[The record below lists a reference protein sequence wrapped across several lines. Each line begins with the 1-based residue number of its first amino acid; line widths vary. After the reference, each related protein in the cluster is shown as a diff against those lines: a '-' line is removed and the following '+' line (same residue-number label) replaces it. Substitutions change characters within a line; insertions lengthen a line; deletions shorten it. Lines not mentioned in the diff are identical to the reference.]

1 MVFQSAQK
9 ERENRAE
16 DLLQY
21 QKLLSEVEKW
31 LADIKLILQQD
42 IQDQSLDNITNTIRQ
57 YEESKKELKTRI
69 VKLENL
75 IDFCEPLQDHTD
87 TETLVKTLLDQ
98 LRTTLVVLKDTDC
111 IFTTKITELK
121 NTLIKIQQ
129 VHVEPELNTEVDQID
144 SLTDNTLDS
153 SPMPEEETPFKVVPV
168 KPIQSQILKSQEF
181 ITMETQTGKSLQ
193 SPSPRVKDAQVSCV
207 PPNDVHVQTGKSLCS
222 PEPPHHKDVAITCAP
237 PNDVHV
243 QTGHSL
249 MTPEPEMKDA
259 SVTCVPPH
267 DFQVQTD
274 IQPVKTMVYNPEN
287 LKITQ
292 TTSEGH
298 ETIEIASKPL
308 IQDPDTEDS
317 LLVEA
322 KYKGD
327 EGDDIKNSLLNIT
340 HSNPQSFETIM
351 VEPDETTTEVI
362 VDADGTKRIIV
373 RKVRKTLIARQ
384 HTVQQQHIQN
394 RSTVTTI
401 GSDLP
406 TESFSQVTLQGQQ
419 SSTVF
424 TDPAGNQQTTQT
436 HGYGGQI
443 ISGTPGGEVHIQEF
457 TSKPECMVTFKEGS
471 TPEEMLAQGLQYS
484 EFQPSEITF
493 QNIENPTGET
503 EVHTSSSSV
512 RAVVQQVTRRI
523 VRRTRRIIK
532 RVVIIDGKEHVTEE
546 IVEEPEEVD
555 ITQED
560 IPRVTINVT
569 RTVDG
574 QVVASEQFH
583 PNNPGAENINQP
595 LFNVHQQTSATDDTV
610 NFEQVDSFNK
620 PINYSLKNDN
630 ITISEITD
638 EDNTGTTLQ
647 QTDFIPEDST
657 FVVSE
662 VVSPEPKSSK
672 TSELVVLKN
681 VTPMSEPCEFTVT
694 QEVKPLPDINMFL
707 QAERSNVFEVVPSK
721 EPKDRELKYQVDY
734 VEIKKSS
741 TQSPDQTTSTVIEET
756 VDYPE
761 THTAISEV
769 DIDSIPVSES
779 ENVLPLV
786 ETQTVISKVDIDPT
800 PVSES
805 VTDLPLGE
813 TQSPI
818 TEIDYGHISVSKSE
832 SVLPSSE
839 IHTTVSEVDIDP
851 VPVSKSAKIVP
862 SEETQSAVTE
872 DNIHATPVSESEN
885 VIRSDEI
892 TIFKVPEVTPK
903 LKDDINLFILA
914 EKSNVHQIIPV
925 KVLKQ
930 ESAVN
935 DIKIVESPKTS
946 QEQVKIDIDI
956 IEETTKSIPMQSD
969 SPIQVP
975 DDVVVECAISVF
987 KSETPAEVER
997 EVTAVA
1003 VEEVTPKT
1011 VEEITPE
1018 IVKEVTPETVE
1029 IEQKIQIPLTAKE
1042 VHHITS
1048 FETFTEVTSATP
1060 EAETDFVEA
1069 VPEVEEGNTK
1079 ALPNSPEDIVSSI
1092 STVGL
1097 KGIQEIVPLR
1107 DINLFLQAERSN
1119 VHQNI
1124 RKKAVPKDDFVEEQN
1139 KSLPDTVLPP
1149 VDGNNLL
1156 IQSENI
1162 IDEFEIPT
1170 SNAATCATVEVVTP
1184 PTIHE
1189 TIKDTSP
1196 LVSQISE
1203 EQNENR
1209 LSFIP
1214 TIETLLISQDQLV
1227 DVPQDSVKQVDTEA
1241 MIPTIETLLIS
1252 ENVSQI
1258 KQDLTST
1265 TPTAESIENP
1275 TQPLEDIL
1283 DEDGYIVVE
1292 YPQTQQEIIEID
1304 PLLLLGKPTSS
1315 DKDSGDITVVLV
1327 SDTTVTE
1334 ELPESIRI
1342 SEIVKS
1348 SEVID
1353 DNRPATK
1360 PHSTIITE
1368 SKVSETVLPSLL
1380 IETVEKTIE
1389 SVIPEPKPTSIVK
1402 PATDQILMFDSEKLI
1417 AAEKGVALKD
1427 TTKRKVQLV
1436 EFDLTLQET
1445 PILAHG
1451 NQDFTASIKVANEQ
1465 NISEAQSVIKG
1476 VNVDLPYISETVK
1489 IETTSTK
1496 IATLEP
1502 TSSVES
1508 KSEYDESPRD
1518 GIEIGGKRNR
1528 KRKKHKLKETEIT
1541 EDKYTLPLE
1550 TETVLSAT
1558 SPDGDGN
1565 AEPISIETTLAESID
1580 IAIPSESEAPETPQP
1595 TFAEVLD
1602 SLSPRSEESKEHET
1616 GYEPDD
1622 ITTVD
1627 DNSAVQKDSKTKHKI
1642 KRRQKIKNV
1651 VEESS
1656 DYPKSISDDDTHFS
1670 EDNEDS
1676 SKPIQHPEP
1685 SDKQRNKKKKSK
1697 KFAVEIPEP
1706 DTQDEVHQESPVD
1719 LTTKQVEPSPV
1730 IEDTFIDPELVSV
1743 IDETPV
1749 IEIVEIEPNI
1759 IEPIITSDHSVQ
1771 TSLEAVYPETIKDT
1785 VETVET
1791 FIQTSPDINILKSDV
1806 SGQTSPEV
1814 VPIATEHSQQ
1824 TSPVCQDEVPLS
1836 IPVAKELF
1844 ESTTQVT
1851 TYDIMI
1857 PEEKF
1862 SQTSSP
1868 IVQESFDAD
1877 VQTVSPETIAQPT
1890 QTSPVQSDDIEIVP
1904 EIESIPKQVSENA
1917 VQTSSISVTDQPQQT
1932 SPVDQPETEEL
1943 SIQTSLS
1950 KSPELCHEGTQVQI
1964 EFNKPTS
1971 EISIQTSRVPSPEKP
1986 QSAIVIETVELS
1998 TQTTPIPKDF
2008 SDETL
2013 SSSSLSKDEPYEVH
2027 FHAQITLPN
2036 EKGPNISQE
2045 FIVQEA
2051 DNQLPIRQPQET
2063 NLDFDNSEML
2073 CDDDIIMD
2081 KNKRVKKK
2089 KRNKR
2094 KPISELEDKISPMSP
2109 ESFSDPI
2116 SSEFSVSSSSSK
2128 DFIHRN
2134 KDISADEGI
2143 SPNIGSSPFSPGDK
2157 FIIEDTLLSTEEPG
2171 YGSKISYSQIT
2182 KGTKSPIP
2190 VKFTE
2195 EIKPF
2200 DMPTNTTSDETAAD
2214 KSPENFVLL
2223 GNIEF
2228 NIVPS
2233 QTIASKKPESMS
2245 LIENE
2250 SLVGSS
2256 ESSVKKSK
2264 DEITKFISSEIT
2276 EYSPSTS
2283 QTYWDKTNNSIEEKV
2298 KNMLQN
2304 RKTKNF
2310 SNPLVISK
2318 LKDYV
2323 SEIPKEQYDCE
2334 VKDNLISLNNAV
2346 KQQNIVVIETTV
2358 ITTVETILVWLE
2370 RIEYIVYCKRQ
2381 QMSEGPNPSNN
2392 EDFDGIKE
2400 ELDTINKNVETLKQT
2415 MKDLTKY
2422 PEENKTKMN
2431 ECLNS
2436 LQEQIE
2442 VVQNITKETENQS
2455 NLDNTRWQE
2464 FLNGAKNVQDLV
2476 ITVKQ
2481 ELDQLLLSDIPNK
2494 TKLEK
2499 LDQIESSNHCHML
2512 KTAHQLQTAR
2522 GLIRDFPGKELPPT
2536 IYTTHELT
2544 KQIENSVNLERD
2556 RLLQLLALAD
2566 EYEQTLREFEQIT
2579 DIADAL
2585 VESRINVI
2593 NLEHLQE
2600 EMQKHRKF
2608 FVNLSHCRAILESL
2622 EGNLDNETR
2631 ALHSAL
2637 HHCLHD
2643 TATNILDKAASR
2655 AQQMAL
2661 AASRWTVLEQGMKEE
2676 KQWLQVAH
2684 QRVPDLSSVT
2694 SSEYDQY
2701 ITLYQS
2707 LLLDISHHHAKL
2719 LQLLGIANGL
2729 QELVSCSSLHGK
2741 YNEPLEVVLQLQDE
2755 VNGHMRR
2762 LVAFRE
2768 NWTEYDTLTDRLETW
2783 MKKAD
2788 KEISHMAASPAGTPG
2803 NMRHFWELKAQH
2815 EVHNNI
2821 RNNAAVQF
2829 EHAMEIIPIS
2839 DEMVQRQF
2847 FSRIEDKWRNIS
2859 AKIDVMHSA
2868 AIENISA
2875 PDAPV
2880 DEKLIILEDE
2890 LRELKLSLNE
2900 LQGIIKSEDEL
2911 NLYIER
2917 LQILSGRIETIQNE
2931 LGRLGMLPALESERV
2946 GGLLSQAHR
2955 LEILISE
2962 ELEGGLL
2969 LKEKLAT
2976 IQIGL
2981 SRMRKNHQKVQ
2992 QTLDECEAN
3001 EKMGSDVVEQA
3012 LVNCQ
3017 TVGED
3022 LVSQWQDLLKL
3033 RQLLHTLPVRLR
3045 VSVSP
3050 VKVEREI
3057 SQLQDTHSA
3066 LESRCGNL
3074 LGLLRNRLGLWRR
3087 FERQLE
3093 MVQQSVQE
3101 ADFMIELLT
3110 VQGQVDYDRLLKAT
3124 ERLEVST

>member
-1 MVFQSAQK
+1 MLFQSAQK
-9 ERENRAE
+9 ERENRTE

-129 VHVEPELNTEVDQID
+129 VQVQLELSTEVDQID

-153 SPMPEEETPFKVVPV
+153 SPMPEEETPFKAAQV

-181 ITMETQTGKSLQ
+181 ITMETQTGKSLR
-193 SPSPRVKDAQVSCV
+193 SPSPKVKDAQVSCV

-222 PEPPHHKDVAITCAP
+222 PEPPHQKDVAITCAP

-259 SVTCVPPH
+259 SITCEPPH

-274 IQPVKTMVYNPEN
+274 IQPVKTVVYNPEN
-287 LKITQ
+287 LKITK

-308 IQDPDTEDS
+308 VQDPDTKDS

-340 HSNPQSFETIM
+340 HSNPQSFETVM

-384 HTVQQQHIQN
+384 HTVQQQQIQN
-394 RSTVTTI
+394 RSTITTI

-419 SSTVF
+419 SSTMF
-424 TDPAGNQQTTQT
+424 TDPTGNQQTTQT

-443 ISGTPGGEVHIQEF
+443 ISGTPGGEVHIHEF

-532 RVVIIDGKEHVTEE
+532 RIVIIDGKEHITEE

-574 QVVASEQFH
+574 QVVASEHFH
-583 PNNPGAENINQP
+583 PNNSGAENINQP

-620 PINYSLKNDN
+620 PINYSLKSDN
-630 ITISEITD
+630 ITISEIPD
-638 EDNTGTTLQ
+638 EDSTGTTLQ
-647 QTDFIPEDST
+647 RTDFIPEDST

-662 VVSPEPKSSK
+662 LVSPELKSST
-672 TSELVVLKN
+672 TSELVFQEN
-681 VTPMSEPCEFTVT
+681 VTPISEPCEFTVT
-694 QEVKPLPDINMFL
+694 QEVNPLPDINMFL
-707 QAERSNVFEVVPSK
+707 QAESNVFKVVPSN
-721 EPKDRELKYQVDY
+721 EPIDRELKYQVDY
-734 VEIKKSS
+734 VEVKQSLNK
-741 TQSPDQTTSTVIEET
+741 SPDQTIIEET
-756 VDYPE
+756 VQYPE

-769 DIDSIPVSES
+769 DFACTPVSESVADVLLSETQSPIIEVGVGHLPVSES
-779 ENVLPLV
+779 ENVLPSAAIHS
-786 ETQTVISKVDIDPT
+786 TIAIVDIDT
-800 PVSES
+800 IPVSES
-805 VTDLPLGE
+805 
-813 TQSPI
+813 I
-818 TEIDYGHISVSKSE
+818 
-832 SVLPSSE
+832 
-839 IHTTVSEVDIDP
+839 
-851 VPVSKSAKIVP
+851 KIVP
-862 SEETQSAVTE
+862 SEKTQSAVAE
-872 DNIHATPVSESEN
+872 DNIDLTPISESKN
-885 VIRSDEI
+885 VLLSDEI
-892 TIFKVPEVTPK
+892 KIFKLPEITPK
-903 LKDDINLFILA
+903 LKEDIYSFIEA
-914 EKSNVHQIIPV
+914 EKSNVQQTIPV
-925 KVLKQ
+925 NALKK
-930 ESAVN
+930 ESTVN
-935 DIKIVESPKTS
+935 DIKIVESPKTL
-946 QEQVKIDIDI
+946 QEQVKVDVDI
-956 IEETTKSIPMQSD
+956 IEETTKSIPIPSD

-975 DDVVVECAISVF
+975 DDAVDECIISVI
-987 KSETPAEVER
+987 KTGTPTAPEVVR
-997 EVTAVA
+997 EVTTVA
-1003 VEEVTPKT
+1003 
-1011 VEEITPE
+1011 VEEITPKA
-1018 IVKEVTPETVE
+1018 VKELTPKIAEEVTPATVDVTPETITEVTPETVK
-1029 IEQKIQIPLTAKE
+1029 IEQKIEIPLTTKE
-1042 VHHITS
+1042 VQHITS
-1048 FETFTEVTSATP
+1048 LETFTEVTSVTP
-1060 EAETDFVEA
+1060 EAETDFIESVL
-1069 VPEVEEGNTK
+1069 EVEESNIKT
-1079 ALPNSPEDIVSSI
+1079 LPISPEDIVSSV
-1092 STVGL
+1092 STVAF
-1097 KGIQEIVPLR
+1097 KGIQDIVPLQ

-1119 VHQNI
+1119 VYQNI
-1124 RKKAVPKDDFVEEQN
+1124 RKKAVLKDDFVEEQN
-1139 KSLPDTVLPP
+1139 KFLPGTVLPP
-1149 VDGNNLL
+1149 VVDGNNIL

-1162 IDEFEIPT
+1162 IDEFEIQT
-1170 SNAATCATVEVVTP
+1170 SDPAANVTVEVVTP
-1184 PTIHE
+1184 VTIHD
-1189 TIKDTSP
+1189 TIEVTCP

-1203 EQNENR
+1203 EQNENS
-1209 LSFIP
+1209 LSFVP
-1214 TIETLLISQDQLV
+1214 TIETLLTSQEHLT
-1227 DVPQDSVKQVDTEA
+1227 DVPQESVNQFDTEA

-1252 ENVSQI
+1252 ETKHKNVSPI
-1258 KQDLTST
+1258 KQDPTSK
-1265 TPTAESIENP
+1265 TPTAELIEEP
-1275 TQPLEDIL
+1275 EKLPEDR
-1283 DEDGYIVVE
+1283 YIDVE
-1292 YPQTQQEIIEID
+1292 YPQTQQEIIENV
-1304 PLLLLGKPTSS
+1304 LVLPTS
-1315 DKDSGDITVVLV
+1315 DKDSSDITVVLV
-1327 SDTTVTE
+1327 SDTTVTK
-1334 ELPESIRI
+1334 ELPESICI
-1342 SEIVKS
+1342 SEIIKS

-1360 PHSTIITE
+1360 SQSTITTE
-1368 SKVSETVLPSLL
+1368 IIVSETVLPSLP
-1380 IETVEKTIE
+1380 IETVEKTKE
-1389 SVIPEPKPTSIVK
+1389 SDIPEPKPMSILK
-1402 PATDQILMFDSEKLI
+1402 PATNQFLMFDSEKLI
-1417 AAEKGVALKD
+1417 AAERGVALKD

-1436 EFDLTLQET
+1436 EFNLTLQET

-1451 NQDFTASIKVANEQ
+1451 NQDLTASIKVENEQ

-1496 IATLEP
+1496 IASLEP
-1502 TSSVES
+1502 TSSIES

-1528 KRKKHKLKETEIT
+1528 KRKKHKLKESEIK

-1595 TFAEVLD
+1595 TFIDVLD

-1627 DNSAVQKDSKTKHKI
+1627 DNSAIQKDPKTKHKI
-1642 KRRQKIKNV
+1642 KRRQKIKNL

-1670 EDNEDS
+1670 DDNEDS
-1676 SKPIQHPEP
+1676 SKPIQHSEP
-1685 SDKQRNKKKKSK
+1685 SDKQRKKKKKSK
-1697 KFAVEIPEP
+1697 KVSVELPEP
-1706 DTQDEVHQESPVD
+1706 DTQDEEHHESPVD
-1719 LTTKQVEPSPV
+1719 ITTEQVEPSLV
-1730 IEDTFIDPELVSV
+1730 IEEPIVIDEPVPV

-1749 IEIVEIEPNI
+1749 EIVEVVHIL
-1759 IEPIITSDHSVQ
+1759 TSDHSVQ
-1771 TSLEAVYPETIKDT
+1771 TSLETVYPETIKHT
-1785 VETVET
+1785 VETLET
-1791 FIQTSPDINILKSDV
+1791 FMQTSPDVNILKSEV

-1824 TSPVCQDEVPLS
+1824 TSPVCQDEVPLD
-1836 IPVAKELF
+1836 IPVIKELF

-1868 IVQESFDAD
+1868 IVQESFDID
-1877 VQTVSPETIAQPT
+1877 VQTVSPKTIAQPT
-1890 QTSPVQSDDIEIVP
+1890 QTSPVQSEDIDIVP
-1904 EIESIPKQVSENA
+1904 VIESISKEVSEYA
-1917 VQTSSISVTDQPQQT
+1917 VQTSSIAVTDQPQQT
-1932 SPVDQPETEEL
+1932 SPVDIPETEDL
-1943 SIQTSLS
+1943 SIQTTLS

-1971 EISIQTSRVPSPEKP
+1971 EISIQTSQVPSPEKP

-1998 TQTTPIPKDF
+1998 TQTTPIPKEF

-2051 DNQLPIRQPQET
+2051 DYQFQPIQHPQET
-2063 NLDFDNSEML
+2063 NIDFDHSEML

-2116 SSEFSVSSSSSK
+2116 SSEFSMSSSSSK
-2128 DFIHRN
+2128 EFIHRN

-2157 FIIEDTLLSTEEPG
+2157 FIIEGTPLSTEEPG

-2195 EIKPF
+2195 EIKPLNV
-2200 DMPTNTTSDETAAD
+2200 PTNTTSEETLVAD

-2233 QTIASKKPESMS
+2233 QTSKTTDSVT

-2250 SLVGSS
+2250 SLVRSS
-2256 ESSVKKSK
+2256 EPTVKKPK
-2264 DEITKFISSEIT
+2264 DEINKFISSEIT

-2283 QTYWDKTNNSIEEKV
+2283 QTYWDKTNNTIEEKV

-2310 SNPLVISK
+2310 SNPLVFSK

-2334 VKDNLISLNNAV
+2334 VKDNLVSLNNAV

-2381 QMSEGPNPSNN
+2381 QMSEGPNPTNN

-2400 ELDTINKNVETLKQT
+2400 ELNTINKNVETLKQT

-2455 NLDNTRWQE
+2455 NIDNTRWQE

-2476 ITVKQ
+2476 LSVKQ

-2499 LDQIESSNHCHML
+2499 LDQLESSNHCHML

-2522 GLIRDFPGKELPPT
+2522 GLVRDFPGKELLQI

-2661 AASRWTVLEQGMKEE
+2661 AASRWTVLEQGMKAE

-2729 QELVSCSSLHGK
+2729 EELVSCSSLHGK

-2768 NWTEYDTLTDRLETW
+2768 NWTEYDMLTDRLETW

-2829 EHAMEIIPIS
+2829 EQAMEIIPIS

-3012 LVNCQ
+3012 LINCQ

-3057 SQLQDTHSA
+3057 SQLQDNHSA